1 MISYYALLLFLP
13 FFYVLKVMFAYHA
26 KCWLSS
32 KVLCCSPHS
41 NRSHWCSRK
50 LQEMMLLSQ
59 LSPWITLKGIQIRT
73 WHPNLIHRCHDGMIC
88 TCPTLQ
94 IFKMTS
100 NKQSNI
106 NKLVYWVACY
116 LTHWLPELFAK
127 NKLLDIFSLD
137 MTQSS
142 SNQLHHDSVPFF
154 PLALRW
160 PNTVFKSLCLILHNF

>member
-50 LQEMMLLSQ
+50 PQEMMLRSQ
-59 LSPWITLKGIQIRT
+59 LSPWITLKGIQVRT
-73 WHPNLIHRCHDGMIC
+73 WHPNLIHRWWDDLHSSN
-88 TCPTLQ
+88 
-94 IFKMTS
+94 TS
-100 NKQSNI
+100 DIQNDIKQTKWLVEGNI
-106 NKLVYWVACY
+106 KSSLLWVACY

-127 NKLLDIFSLD
+127 NTFSAFNKHRRPTKSVGYFAQRSRLL
-137 MTQSS
+137 
-142 SNQLHHDSVPFF
+142 F
-154 PLALRW
+154 PLNLSNLR
-160 PNTVFKSLCLILHNF
+160 KILWN